1 MKQYNTNQKKKI
13 VLIINKVK
21 NKRVQALKFNIS
33 IRTYYYWK
41 KKLEETDSIE
51 NKSRKPKNSPNKV
64 KNKKIINKV
73 IEIRKKYGYGKL
85 KIKKLLEK
93 ENIKIGTKAIETILK
108 EHNLYN
114 KKKKKIRKKHR
125 GKHAVYIKEAGE
137 KVQIDTKYAFFGEI
151 RYYQLT
157 AVDVATRMS
166 FRYLYF
172 EKTPEST
179 IDFMKRLIEYFP
191 FRVHCIQTDNGTE
204 FTYRKHFFETE
215 HPLDIFCKKEYI
227 KRVYSPATKCPVR

>member
-1 MKQYNTNQKKKI
+1 MCLRQRKGSNRYY
-13 VLIINKVK
+13 
-21 NKRVQALKFNIS
+21 AL
-33 IRTYYYWK
+33 RT
-41 KKLEETDSIE
+41 S
-51 NKSRKPKNSPNKV
+51 S
-64 KNKKIINKV
+64 
-73 IEIRKKYGYGKL
+73 
-85 KIKKLLEK
+85 
-93 ENIKIGTKAIETILK
+93 
-108 EHNLYN
+108 
-114 KKKKKIRKKHR
+114 
-125 GKHAVYIKEAGE
+125 
-137 KVQIDTKYAFFGEI
+137 YAFFGEI

-227 KRVYSPATKCPVR
+227 KRVYSPATKCPVW